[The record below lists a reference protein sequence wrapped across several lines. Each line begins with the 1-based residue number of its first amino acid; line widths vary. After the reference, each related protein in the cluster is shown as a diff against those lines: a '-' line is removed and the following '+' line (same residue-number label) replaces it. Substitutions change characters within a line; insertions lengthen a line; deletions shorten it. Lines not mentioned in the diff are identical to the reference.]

1 MYVFNR
7 PQLASSL
14 AVMLEVSP
22 VQICEGS
29 SRSAHLK
36 GEEKLSP

>member
-1 MYVFNR
+1 MHVFNR
-7 PQLASSL
+7 PKLTSSL
-14 AVMLEVSP
+14 AVMLELSP
-22 VQICEGS
+22 VQICKGS